1 MHLLF
6 CFSLYSLGICCSHVQ
21 ALFLSLY
28 KSFSNVLME
37 RLPEASAAPTL
48 NELKSMHVDEMSV
61 DPEEKSAMDLDNE
74 DETNQNRF
82 QHLHEMIA
90 QFFFM

>member
-1 MHLLF
+1 
-6 CFSLYSLGICCSHVQ
+6 
-21 ALFLSLY
+21 
-28 KSFSNVLME
+28 ME
-37 RLPEASAAPTL
+37 RLPEASAARTL

-82 QHLHEMIA
+82 QHLHELIA